1 MLCTQIRPLIQE
13 RTLTGQTG
21 LHLAAERDLPEI
33 ASVLLDNKI
42 DFSAGTQGVLH
53 INCPI
58 SFQIFPK
65 NRHIFYSFFHFLDI
79 IFPRFY
85 SMFLSLSLFLFLTFS
100 MHEDSI

>member
-58 SFQIFPK
+58 SF
-65 NRHIFYSFFHFLDI
+65 S

-85 SMFLSLSLFLFLTFS
+85 SMFLSLSLFLLLTFS
-100 MHEDSI
+100 THLHEDSI